1 MVRCDEIKKRI
12 STKVEGCLDKFST
25 YFALPPIR
33 VSDRSQVV
41 LELDQEELAPVFSEW
56 NVAFTVA
63 FQESPTPNRAM
74 VDMT

>member
-1 MVRCDEIKKRI
+1 MVRWDEIEKRI

-41 LELDQEELAPVFSEW
+41 LELDQEELALVFSEW
-56 NVAFTVA
+56 NAVFTVA
-63 FQESPTPNRAM
+63 FHESLAQNRAK

>member
-1 MVRCDEIKKRI
+1 M
-12 STKVEGCLDKFST
+12 KVEGCLDKFSP

-41 LELDQEELAPVFSEW
+41 LELDQEELALVFSEW
-56 NVAFTVA
+56 NAVFTVA
-63 FQESPTPNRAM
+63 FHESLAQNRAK